1 MKINKLILLSV
12 FVYMSYTG
20 LINLPAPPNGIN
32 VESNL
37 SIAKLNDLGVFE
49 WRTWEKE
56 PSTFVWQFAERE
68 TAYIVEGEVH
78 VRPEG
83 ADQAVILQ
91 KGDLVTFEPGLRT
104 YWEVKKPLKKYVVL
118 EEDLKN
124 KLMWKAAFKAK
135 ELNGYASR

>member
-1 MKINKLILLSV
+1 MKINKYILLSGI
-12 FVYMSYTG
+12 VYLSYTM
-20 LINLPAPPNGIN
+20 LINLPAPSNGISID
-32 VESNL
+32 SNPTM
-37 SIAKLNDLGVFE
+37 AKLNDLGVFE

-83 ADQAVILQ
+83 AIQAVILK

-104 YWEVKKPLKKYVVL
+104 YWDVKRPLKKYVVL
-118 EEDLKN
+118 EEDLKS
-124 KLMWKAAFKAK
+124 KMIWKAAFKAK
-135 ELNGYASR
+135 QLNAYASR